1 MNRPANS
8 AVFPVVTLTEKSILP
23 AGPRNLLSR
32 AGWRPPAVML
42 DTQIRPPAV
51 LCGRRTAC
59 VSMWSATRVRG
70 SSGLGLL
77 VAVQWTG
84 ATSLLFP

>member
-8 AVFPVVTLTEKSILP
+8 ALLALVALTEKSILP

-32 AGWRPPAVML
+32 ARWRPPPVRL
-42 DTQIRPPAV
+42 DTQMWPPAV
-51 LCGRRTAC
+51 LCRRRTAS
-59 VSMWSATRVRG
+59 VSVWSARRFRG

-77 VAVQWTG
+77 AALQRSG
-84 ATSLLFP
+84 LTSLLFP

>member
-32 AGWRPPAVML
+32 AGCRQPPVML
-42 DTQIRPPAV
+42 DTQIWPHANMCRH
-51 LCGRRTAC
+51 RTAS
-59 VSMWSATRVRG
+59 VSVWPATRLRG

-77 VAVQWTG
+77 AALPWTG

>member
-1 MNRPANS
+1 MKRPANR
-8 AVFPVVTLTEKSILP
+8 AVFAVVTLTEKSFLP

-59 VSMWSATRVRG
+59 VSMWSAKRLRG

-77 VAVQWTG
+77 AALPRTG